1 MYQFKLQV
9 YRNSVLDSKLFSKI
23 ESNILSKS
31 FIPEYPEYCYWLVMS
46 GYVSKMHQHI
56 CIQRVTVTLCF
67 Q

>member
-31 FIPEYPEYCYWLVMS
+31 FIPD
-46 GYVSKMHQHI
+46 
-56 CIQRVTVTLCF
+56 IQNIVIG
-67 Q
+67 